1 VHGVDVEGK
10 MMGLEEELVRMLGQV
25 ILFVMFFWIFF
36 LSGLEQELARMLCEV
51 IVC

>member
-25 ILFVMFFWIFF
+25 ILFVIFF
-36 LSGLEQELARMLCEV
+36 LDFFSLGIGTGAGSDAV
-51 IVC
+51 